1 MNDIEALAASI
12 LADESLVE
20 LDPSRAEL
28 QPVTLGEANGLVRGA
43 LGEGAVLRGGQS
55 LVVRGGV
62 SASSERPCTVH
73 AHDTV
78 VVQGDATGANIAARE
93 VVVQGRA
100 RACRLVASESV
111 EVGGDLDSCRVSLGG
126 YEEARNRI
134 AIACLK
140 AQQAAQE
147 KALAEQRLR
156 VDERRVERL
165 LSSTRVVCEFN
176 LGQLIRRRTDRVQI
190 DLAPLYQVIGS
201 REAGEVDAALT
212 EFFNRAVVGRLA
224 LANQAYLKANPNHQR
239 VFSRLLTDLRGL
251 FMLTR
256 EHDRAAALREATSA
270 AIREAVMA
278 LRQREVRLCVH
289 GAVQGTLELQFTVP
303 QVDQAGDAEVTYAT
317 VAYQLLVTPQ
327 TDPPAVA
334 VSPAGIRTPFELPS
348 DGLRGVILSIVDGQV
363 ALAPCA
369 PGTQA

>member
-1 MNDIEALAASI
+1 VNDIEALAAAI
-12 LADESLVE
+12 LADEPLIE

-28 QPVTLGEANGLVRGA
+28 QPITLGDANGLVRGA

-62 SASSERPCTVH
+62 SASLERPCTVQ
-73 AHDTV
+73 ARDTV
-78 VVQGDATGANIAARE
+78 VVQGDATGAHVAARQ

-100 RACRLVASESV
+100 RTCRLVASESV
-111 EVGGDLDSCRVSLGG
+111 EVGGDLDSCRLSLGG
-126 YEEARNRI
+126 YDEARNRI
-134 AIACLK
+134 SIACLK

-147 KALAEQRLR
+147 RALIEQRLR

-176 LGQLIRRRTDRVQI
+176 LGQLIRRRSDRVQI
-190 DLAPLYQVIGS
+190 DLAPLYQVIGT
-201 REAGEVDAALT
+201 RDADDVDAALI

-256 EHDRAAALREATSA
+256 EHDRA
-270 AIREAVMA
+270 MA
-278 LRQREVRLCVH
+278 LRDATAVAVGEAVEALRHREVRLCLH

-303 QVDQAGDAEVTYAT
+303 QIDQAGDAEVTYAT
-317 VAYQLLVTPQ
+317 AAYQLLVTPQ
-327 TDPPAVA
+327 SDPPAVA
-334 VSPAGIRTPFELPS
+334 VNPAGVRAPFELPPG
-348 DGLRGVILSIVDGQV
+348 GLRSVVLSIVGGQV
-363 ALAPCA
+363 AWVPLAPGPA
-369 PGTQA
+369 A